1 MVPGSSANGNNQI
14 DIHQNLHPFN
24 HNVIAQEKNKL
35 TKSNYVSSDQYKP
48 FEGLPNTVDK
58 IQYPQTEER
67 AKITYCTFNQ
77 DFTCIAIGTEKHGFS
92 IYQANPLAKMY

>member
-1 MVPGSSANGNNQI
+1 MPHFKQPLDDSLDFDKVMVPGSSANGNNQI

-48 FEGLPNTVDK
+48 FEGLSNTVDK
-58 IQYPQTEER
+58 IQYP
-67 AKITYCTFNQ
+67 
-77 DFTCIAIGTEKHGFS
+77 
-92 IYQANPLAKMY
+92 